1 MVDILDA
8 PVPFLFGIESSILS
22 EACLDMDLL
31 GEEVTQVM
39 LDENSLQTPER
50 VLETVKMPQKEL
62 RVLREKLLRATSYI
76 KSRPDPE
83 LQQVDF
89 AFPTTFVD
97 PDEEQQG
104 IYEVEVRDAFLEFM
118 SRIMSDY
125 KRFFQDVHLA
135 DGSMP
140 ERVNSR
146 DCFNFQ
152 KFRAQKDGLK
162 PDSFVYLFTDST
174 IFSNFIESRSLGQ
187 TDHDE
192 QIMFFDESLKQQR
205 TKQRQFLIQPFK
217 EKKVVKSML
226 VNEDGLSPQAT
237 F

>member
-1 MVDILDA
+1 
-8 PVPFLFGIESSILS
+8 
-22 EACLDMDLL
+22 
-31 GEEVTQVM
+31 
-39 LDENSLQTPER
+39 
-50 VLETVKMPQKEL
+50 
-62 RVLREKLLRATSYI
+62 
-76 KSRPDPE
+76 
-83 LQQVDF
+83 
-89 AFPTTFVD
+89 
-97 PDEEQQG
+97 
-104 IYEVEVRDAFLEFM
+104 M
-118 SRIMSDY
+118 SKIMSDY
-125 KRFFQDVHLA
+125 KKFFKDVHLA

-192 QIMFFDESLKQQR
+192 QIMFFDDCLKKER
-205 TKQRQFLIQPFK
+205 NKQRQFLIQPFK
-217 EKKVVKSML
+217 EKKAAKTMA
-226 VNEDGLSPQAT
+226 VNEEGLSPQAT